1 MPASIQTLNGK
12 ARLVIPSR
20 GGIAAIGG
28 SQVPSAFGEDGRE
41 VQLQKSATHIQW
53 RYEGEANWTNLVA
66 LSELEGEPGA
76 QGDPGPMPYT
86 YRGAWSGATAYTLY
100 DAVTHQGS
108 LYWLPATGG
117 WTIGGA
123 PPAYNWELLVSKGD
137 TGEQGE
143 TGKSAYQSY
152 LDTTAD
158 DPVLTEE
165 QWSEGGGG
173 GGDYLPLAGGTMD
186 ANAEIS
192 FTNFARFRQNPGG
205 NGLDLICSNDYIH
218 RWMNGS
224 LYIWNQND
232 AGIRVV
238 MYGGPNDPG
247 QSLDITEGYLV
258 GSRFIKDDGTTFECT
273 DNTDGAAVWD
283 NVTPIPISTP
293 GIAHVHSGGND
304 TTGAIGDPSLPYLTA
319 QAAWDDGARK
329 LKLGAGSYSISHT
342 STSGTT
348 PEEFVFVQGIGKE
361 FSSLSITWGA
371 PDGTPG
377 TSSGAFQQAGGNGE
391 QPSKLN
397 LQSDSTVA
405 LSLSLSSGDGG
416 DGGNGDAGTSEVPG
430 GNGSDG
436 GTGGSSS
443 EFELS
448 YCFLSSFSCVAGLG
462 GERGTGG
469 IDGGAGAG
477 SDGVDGA
484 AGTITGGRFEWC
496 DVSSAYAP
504 DSQDIFYAS
513 TVEGVGRLVVDG
525 NKGDITVGGG
535 GDSWSINSNCVTLSD
550 LVSASTKGKIIG
562 RKTAGSGNFEECD
575 ISDFI
580 QVAATASN
588 ITDTIGTL
596 ADVAGMSFS
605 IASNEKVV
613 AIFRGFWAT
622 SVSGS
627 GFKYSFTGPG
637 SPTDVQIGDFS
648 FTSATAL
655 RTESG
660 MTAFSTT
667 ATQGGGTLLNTAM
680 PITIQ
685 IYVRN
690 GGTPGTVQLRMGGEV
705 NGSTFTLY
713 KGFTMQVLRIP

>member
-1 MPASIQTLNGK
+1 
-12 ARLVIPSR
+12 
-20 GGIAAIGG
+20 
-28 SQVPSAFGEDGRE
+28 
-41 VQLQKSATHIQW
+41 
-53 RYEGEANWTNLVA
+53 
-66 LSELEGEPGA
+66 
-76 QGDPGPMPYT
+76 
-86 YRGAWSGATAYTLY
+86 
-100 DAVTHQGS
+100 
-108 LYWLPATGG
+108 
-117 WTIGGA
+117 
-123 PPAYNWELLVSKGD
+123 LVSKGD
-137 TGEQGE
+137 TGDAGDQGD

-152 LDTTAD
+152 LDTTTD

-165 QWSEGGGG
+165 EWSQGGGGGG
-173 GGDYLPLAGGTMD
+173 GGDYLPLAGGIMD
-186 ANAEIS
+186 NGAEIAFDNAS
-192 FTNFARFRQNPGG
+192 KIRQTPGS
-205 NGLDLICSNDYIH
+205 NGLDQVCSIDYVH
-218 RWMNGS
+218 RWKEGS
-224 LYIWNQND
+224 LFILDQSN
-232 AGIRVV
+232 GIRSVQH
-238 MYGGPNDPG
+238 GLSFTPG
-247 QSLDITEGYLV
+247 ATFDVTDGYLV
-258 GSRFIKDDGTTFECT
+258 GSRFTKDDGTTFQCT
-273 DNTDGAAVWD
+273 NNAEGAAVWVD
-283 NVTPIPISTP
+283 ITTLPIPTP
-293 GIAHVHSGGND
+293 GIAHVNSGGND
-304 TTGAIGDPSLPYLTA
+304 TTGAIGDPSRPYLTA
-319 QAAWDDGARK
+319 QAAWADGARK

-361 FSSLSITWGA
+361 FCSLSITWDA

-377 TSSGAFQQAGGNGE
+377 TSSGAFQQTGGNGE

-436 GTGGSSS
+436 GTGGNSP
-443 EFELS
+443 EFKLS
-448 YCFLSSFSCVAGLG
+448 YCYLASFSCVAGLG

-469 IDGGAGAG
+469 IDNGAGAG
-477 SDGVDGA
+477 ADGLDGA
-484 AGTITGGRFEWC
+484 IGTITGGRFEWC
-496 DVSSAYAP
+496 DVPFLYAP

-562 RKTAGSGNFEECD
+562 RKTAGSGNFEECV

-580 QVAATASN
+580 QVAATESN

-613 AIFRGFWAT
+613 AIFRGFWST

-648 FTSATAL
+648 FTSSTAV

-660 MTAFSTT
+660 ITAFNTT
-667 ATQGGGTLLNTAM
+667 ATQGGGTLLNSAM
-680 PITIQ
+680 PIMIQ

-690 GGTPGTVQLRMGGEV
+690 GGTPGTVQLRIGGEV